1 MMGIMST
8 RRTLALFAL
17 IGAGALALAGCASAG
32 PAPASSGSGAGA
44 PVAGGEL
51 EVDAG
56 WLDGGRMVAL
66 VTQGSSTCIPTA
78 SDVTLQADGSVAVT
92 LEDLPA
98 DGACTRDYV
107 PRASLVALPDGV
119 DAGAELDLVV
129 TYGDARG
136 DTDLDAYDGA
146 AVEEF
151 SPSAGWIDDGQFA
164 ILTWGS
170 SSCAPVVASVTAD
183 SATAATVAFV
193 EPAADQVC
201 TMDMAPRVTLAQVD
215 GVDDDNA
222 TVTLTGGG
230 VEFAT
235 PVTIPIAG

>member
-1 MMGIMST
+1 MSA

-17 IGAGALALAGCASAG
+17 IGAGALALAGCASS
-32 PAPASSGSGAGA
+32 PATPSSSGSGA
-44 PVAGGEL
+44 PVVGGEL
-51 EVDAG
+51 EEVDAG

-66 VTQGSSTCIPTA
+66 VTQGSSTCVPTA
-78 SDVTLQADGSVAVT
+78 TDVTLQADGSVAVT
-92 LEDLPA
+92 LEDPA
-98 DGACTRDYV
+98 GNVACTRDYV

-119 DAGAELDLVV
+119 NAGAELDLVV
-129 TYGDARG
+129 TYGEARG
-136 DTDLDAYDGA
+136 DTDLDAYSGA
-146 AVEEF
+146 AVAEF
-151 SPSAGWIDDGQFA
+151 SPSAGWIDDDQFA

-170 SSCAPVVASVTAD
+170 SSCLPVVESVAADTAS
-183 SATAATVAFV
+183 SATVVFA

-230 VEFAT
+230 AEFAT
-235 PVTIPIAG
+235 PVTIPIAGD